1 MTMDNEGKLGLN
13 GTVPNN
19 YHNDADDLIVG
30 GGNGNTGITI
40 QSGTTGY
47 GSIFFAD
54 GTADD
59 ATEKR
64 GQIRYLQGS
73 EVMTFHT
80 DNVATAVLSLNL
92 DQSATFA
99 DNVTISGNT
108 TFKPFAYAVTDDLNN
123 DNKAT
128 EDYSIPSRSISV
140 GKLHPVTLTLRE
152 IKKAFTS
159 LGFQIEEGPEIE
171 LDKYNFDM
179 LNIPEDHPARDMW
192 DTMWIDEKSNKSG
205 EKMLLRTHTSPV
217 QARIMENQ
225 DPPIRV
231 IVPGKCYR
239 YEATDST
246 HEWHFYQVEG
256 LAVDKNLTFSDL
268 KGTLY
273 EFAKKMFGSETKI
286 RFRCDYFPFVE
297 PGVDMSIYWEG
308 KWLEILGAGMVHPKV
323 FEKAGYK
330 DKNLSG
336 FAFGMGPERIAMIKH
351 NIDDIRLFYSND
363 LRFLEQF

>member
-1 MTMDNEGKLGLN
+1 MIEIIEKLKNKAESDLKLCISSEDLEN
-13 GTVPNN
+13 WRVN
-19 YHNDADDLIVG
+19 YLG
-30 GGNGNTGITI
+30 R
-40 QSGTTGY
+40 
-47 GSIFFAD
+47 
-54 GTADD
+54 
-59 ATEKR
+59 K
-64 GQIRYLQGS
+64 S
-73 EVMTFHT
+73 E
-80 DNVATAVLSLNL
+80 LSDILKNIKNL
-92 DQSATFA
+92 DQNLKKS
-99 DNVTISGNT
+99 VGSLGNKT
-108 TFKPFAYAVTDDLNN
+108 RIYLESQYESSK
-123 DNKAT
+123 NKILGINT
-128 EDYSIPSRSISV
+128 SNKTMEDYSIPARIISM

-152 IKKAFTS
+152 IKKIFIS

-192 DTMWIDEKSNKSG
+192 DTMWIDEESNKNG

-225 DPPIRV
+225 DPPIRL